1 MTKNANNEVCVRGRP
16 RKEIKLPRGN
26 KFTIAGILAANS
38 EVKCLPTIYKRVAE
52 MVENKTLKSTNERVE
67 TGKKGKPA
75 SIFWR
80 MSAWN
85 SIRNLQK
92 KRAAKTPVVEL
103 TPAPVEVPV
112 TELVAETVEV

>member
-1 MTKNANNEVCVRGRP
+1 MTKNANKEVHGRGRP
-16 RKEIKLPRGN
+16 RKEIKLPKGN
-26 KFTIAGILAANS
+26 KFTISAILAANP

-67 TGKKGKPA
+67 TGKAGKPA

-92 KRAAKTPVVEL
+92 TKKLAKTPVVEL
-103 TPAPVEVPV
+103 APVEVPV
-112 TELVAETVEV
+112 AEAVAEPVMA